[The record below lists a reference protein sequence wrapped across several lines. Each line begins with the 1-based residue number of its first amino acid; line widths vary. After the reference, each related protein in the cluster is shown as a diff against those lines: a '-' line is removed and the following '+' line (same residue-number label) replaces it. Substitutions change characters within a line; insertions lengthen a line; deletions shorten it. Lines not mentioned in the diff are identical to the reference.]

1 MQNEKIGPR
10 VYQAGS
16 YAAAVAGAKMIWI
29 ALEILIPLVLF
40 VVIVWWTLPKRAK
53 PETKKKED

>member
-1 MQNEKIGPR
+1 MN
-10 VYQAGS
+10 
-16 YAAAVAGAKMIWI
+16 WI

-53 PETKKKED
+53 PDAKKED